1 VKVND
6 FINRIEVVDL
16 VMMYHRL
23 LKECLLIVEGG
34 IVLVIWVTGL
44 TNLGSTK

>member
-6 FINRIEVVDL
+6 VINRIEVVDL
-16 VMMYHRL
+16 VMTYHRT

-34 IVLVIWVTGL
+34 IVLVIRGTGP
-44 TNLGSTK
+44 TNHGSTK